1 MERSAKDFLFDYI
14 FSFSAYWICGG
25 MIVAKL
31 TEYFQF
37 SLSVSNLLM
46 QLPSALLI
54 LQPLG
59 SMLYMR
65 SDRKYAYLMR
75 SNLLWRVCLCGL
87 FFCVLLPAR
96 AGAAVTVAAFVLMN
110 IAFQLC
116 ASPQSAWLISGFSRS
131 RAGDRC
137 YTTQETAVVAV
148 YTVFLALCELFIS
161 FADRRAAL
169 RDGFVAVAC
178 VETLLLLL
186 SCVYLLRLPKPESDH
201 AAPAS
206 LRALLQPL
214 REPNARSVLLMCG
227 LTTFAGAAT
236 GFSGL
241 YAVRVLG
248 VDFTVILLCGLA
260 GNAVRTLFGPVFSAI
275 AAKRGWK
282 RCLGIQLVYGMLVV
296 PLWALTNAENALYT
310 YPIMILL
317 TSVTGSGVRIGQLR
331 LQIAAS
337 TQDSRSHFL
346 SLQSLLSGAATFL
359 GGLLCSAIV
368 HLVESGV
375 LPHAEYRYIFL
386 LVPVFSLLP
395 LLSIHHVRLDV
406 K

>member
-1 MERSAKDFLFDYI
+1 
-14 FSFSAYWICGG
+14 
-25 MIVAKL
+25 
-31 TEYFQF
+31 
-37 SLSVSNLLM
+37 
-46 QLPSALLI
+46 
-54 LQPLG
+54 
-59 SMLYMR
+59 
-65 SDRKYAYLMR
+65 
-75 SNLLWRVCLCGL
+75 
-87 FFCVLLPAR
+87 
-96 AGAAVTVAAFVLMN
+96 
-110 IAFQLC
+110 
-116 ASPQSAWLISGFSRS
+116 
-131 RAGDRC
+131 
-137 YTTQETAVVAV
+137 
-148 YTVFLALCELFIS
+148 
-161 FADRRAAL
+161 
-169 RDGFVAVAC
+169 
-178 VETLLLLL
+178 
-186 SCVYLLRLPKPESDH
+186 
-201 AAPAS
+201 
-206 LRALLQPL
+206 
-214 REPNARSVLLMCG
+214 MCG

-260 GNAVRTLFGPVFSAI
+260 GNAVRALFGPVFSAI

-282 RCLGIQLVYGMLVV
+282 RCLGIQVVYGMLVG

-395 LLSIHHVRLDV
+395 LLSIPHVRLNV